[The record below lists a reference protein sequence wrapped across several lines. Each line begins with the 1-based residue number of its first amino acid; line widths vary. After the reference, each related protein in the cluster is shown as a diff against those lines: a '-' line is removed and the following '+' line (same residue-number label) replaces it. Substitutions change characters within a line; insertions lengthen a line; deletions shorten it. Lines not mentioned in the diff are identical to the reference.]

1 MSEPPLTKRSEVS
14 NDSVAIA
21 EPKRDW
27 KFTQW
32 FKKMPTQGMMP
43 DADTLSAVSF
53 DSQGKF
59 LATGDR
65 GGRIVVLESDPVM
78 GKTKPGGVH
87 FKFHAEF
94 QSHEAEFDYVR
105 SLAVEERISK
115 IRWLSPTN
123 DSLFLISTNDRA
135 IKLWKVHRRQNEVVT
150 AWNIDRDTGRGPSK
164 SSDLKLP
171 VSETAGDSAVVA
183 TLKRN
188 YAPDVHAFHIN
199 SLAVNS
205 DGETFLSADNL
216 RINLWNA
223 HIPDKA
229 FNIIDTKPVN
239 MQDLTEVITCAD
251 FHPSACNQFLYATSK
266 GTVRLGDTRE
276 RAVLDHFSKI
286 FAAAE
291 PGTGAASPSSGDK
304 SFFSDVTLSIS
315 DAKFTPNGTGIVT
328 RDFMTVKVW
337 DLKMERKPIE
347 TICVHEYLRPK
358 LWDLYEN
365 DCVYD
370 GFEVGISHEGNITT
384 GSYNNYFHVYDL
396 KAKTDTWAEASK
408 VPMGVFPINPQLWT
422 GQRNG
427 AKKKRA
433 SRTGARGLFSRKHRS
448 KDGRE
453 TPVDAEE
460 KGSGGAVPPT
470 INPEH
475 LDYASKVLHCAWH
488 PKLNAIAVAGANN
501 LFLYAQS
508 LT

>member
-1 MSEPPLTKRSEVS
+1 MAEPQRKSDAS
-14 NDSVAIA
+14 ADSGIQ

-32 FKKMPTQGMMP
+32 FKKMPTQGMLP

-53 DSQGKF
+53 DAEGKF

-65 GGRIVVLESDPVM
+65 GGRIVVLEADPVM

-87 FKFHAEF
+87 YKFHAEF

-123 DSLFLISTNDRA
+123 DSLFLLSTNDRA
-135 IKLWKVHRRQNEVVT
+135 IKLWKVHRKANEVVT
-150 AWNIDRDTGRGPSK
+150 SWNVDKETGKGPAK

-171 VSETAGDSAVVA
+171 MAEQSGDSIVVA

-188 YAPDVHAFHIN
+188 FAQDVHAFHIN

-223 HIPDKA
+223 NVPDKA
-229 FNIIDTKPVN
+229 FNVIDTKPAN

-251 FHPSACNQFLYATSK
+251 YHPSACHQFLYATSK

-276 RAVLDHFSKI
+276 HAILDHYTKV
-286 FAAAE
+286 FASADASQ
-291 PGTGAASPSSGDK
+291 GTTVGGGQEK

-337 DLKMERKPIE
+337 DVKMEKKPLE

-370 GFEVGISHEGNITT
+370 GFEVGISCDGNITT

-408 VPMGVFPINPQLWT
+408 VPIGIFPINPVLWQ
-422 GQRNG
+422 GSRNG
-427 AKKKRA
+427 LKKKRA

-448 KDGRE
+448 KDGKESPLDSRE
-453 TPVDAEE
+453 DLGVGPL
-460 KGSGGAVPPT
+460 PPA
-470 INPEH
+470 INP
-475 LDYASKVLHCAWH
+475 DFFRK
-488 PKLNAIAVAGANN
+488 
-501 LFLYAQS
+501 
-508 LT
+508 